1 MRPQRSRDRLAGTS
15 GSGAPPRSRRADPH
29 ATLRGVPALDP
40 AAQRSRFAAAPVAR
54 LATLR
59 PDGTPRLV
67 PITFVLLD
75 GLVCSAV
82 DEVKPKTT
90 TRLARLADVERD
102 PRVGIVV
109 DHYADDWSALWWV
122 RVDGTAAV
130 HEEGELRARALTGLC
145 AKYPPYA
152 AAPPSGLLLVV
163 TPTRWTGWS
172 ATSPTSGETFH

>member
-1 MRPQRSRDRLAGTS
+1 
-15 GSGAPPRSRRADPH
+15 
-29 ATLRGVPALDP
+29 VPALDP
-40 AAQRSRFAAAPVAR
+40 EVMRSRVAASPVAR

-90 TRLARLADVERD
+90 TRLARLADVRRD
-102 PRVGIVV
+102 PRVGLVV
-109 DHYADDWSALWWV
+109 DHYDADWSTLWWV

-130 HEEGELRARALTGLC
+130 HEDGGTRERALAALA

-152 AAPPSGLLLVV
+152 AEPPSGVVLVV
-163 TPTRWTGWS
+163 TPTRWSGWS
-172 ATSPTSGETFH
+172 AAPTSGETFHY

>member
-1 MRPQRSRDRLAGTS
+1 M
-15 GSGAPPRSRRADPH
+15 
-29 ATLRGVPALDP
+29 PALDP
-40 AAQRSRFAAAPVAR
+40 ETTRSRFAAAPVAR

-67 PITFVLLD
+67 PITFVLID

-90 TRLARLADVERD
+90 TRLARLADVARD
-102 PRVGIVV
+102 PRVGLVV

-130 HEEGELRARALTGLC
+130 HDGGELRERALAALA

-152 AAPPSGLLLVV
+152 AAPPAGALLVV

-172 ATSPTSGETFH
+172 AADQR

>member
-1 MRPQRSRDRLAGTS
+1 
-15 GSGAPPRSRRADPH
+15 
-29 ATLRGVPALDP
+29 VPALDP
-40 AAQRSRFAAAPVAR
+40 AAQRSLLAAAPVAR

-67 PITFVLLD
+67 PITFVLID
-75 GLVCSAV
+75 GLICSAV

-102 PRVGIVV
+102 PRVGVVV
-109 DHYADDWSALWWV
+109 DHYCADWSALWWV

-130 HEEGELRARALTGLC
+130 LGDGRLYERAVGALAG
-145 AKYPPYA
+145 KYLPYA
-152 AAPPSGLLLVV
+152 AAPPSGPLLVI

-172 ATSPTSGETFH
+172 ATHPTSGETFQS

>member
-1 MRPQRSRDRLAGTS
+1 M
-15 GSGAPPRSRRADPH
+15 
-29 ATLRGVPALDP
+29 
-40 AAQRSRFAAAPVAR
+40 RSRFAVAPVAR

-75 GLVCSAV
+75 GLICSAV

-102 PRVGIVV
+102 PRVGVVV
-109 DHYADDWSALWWV
+109 DHYAEDWSALWWV

-130 HEEGELRARALTGLC
+130 HGDGELRERALGALV

-152 AAPPSGLLLVV
+152 VAPPSGPVLVV
-163 TPTRWTGWS
+163 TPTCWAGWS
-172 ATSPTSGETFH
+172 ATAPASGETFHD

>member
-1 MRPQRSRDRLAGTS
+1 MPS
-15 GSGAPPRSRRADPH
+15 
-29 ATLRGVPALDP
+29 LDP
-40 AAQRSRFAAAPVAR
+40 AVQRSRFAAAPVAR

-59 PDGTPRLV
+59 PDGSPRLV
-67 PITFVLLD
+67 PITFALVD

-109 DHYADDWSALWWV
+109 DHYADDWSELWWV

-130 HEEGELRARALTGLC
+130 HEEGELRGRALAALA

-152 AAPPSGLLLVV
+152 AALPAGSVLVV
-163 TPTRWTGWS
+163 TPTRWSGWS
-172 ATSPTSGETFH
+172 ATPPTSGETFHK

>member
-1 MRPQRSRDRLAGTS
+1 
-15 GSGAPPRSRRADPH
+15 
-29 ATLRGVPALDP
+29 VPALDP
-40 AAQRSRFAAAPVAR
+40 EVMRSRVAAAPVAR

-75 GLVCSAV
+75 DLICSAV

-130 HEEGELRARALTGLC
+130 HLDGELRERALAALG

-152 AAPPSGLLLVV
+152 AAPPDGPVLVV
-163 TPTRWTGWS
+163 IPARWAGWS
-172 ATSPTSGETFH
+172 ASHQR

>member
-1 MRPQRSRDRLAGTS
+1 
-15 GSGAPPRSRRADPH
+15 
-29 ATLRGVPALDP
+29 VPALDP
-40 AAQRSRFAAAPVAR
+40 AAQRSLVAAAPVAR

-90 TRLARLADVERD
+90 TRLARLADVGRD
-102 PRVGIVV
+102 PRVGVVV

-130 HEEGELRARALTGLC
+130 HEEGELRERALAALV

-152 AAPPSGLLLVV
+152 AAPPTGALLVV
-163 TPTRWTGWS
+163 TPTRWAGWS
-172 ATSPTSGETFH
+172 AADQR

>member
-1 MRPQRSRDRLAGTS
+1 MPAPDPPPMR
-15 GSGAPPRSRRADPH
+15 APP
-29 ATLRGVPALDP
+29 
-40 AAQRSRFAAAPVAR
+40 AAAPVAR

-75 GLVCSAV
+75 GRICSAV
-82 DEVKPKTT
+82 DEVKPKST

-102 PRVGIVV
+102 PRVGVVV

-130 HEEGELRARALTGLC
+130 HEDGALRGRALAALV

-152 AAPPSGLLLVV
+152 ASPPDG
-163 TPTRWTGWS
+163 G
-172 ATSPTSGETFH
+172 G